1 MLLSVSSYFAIILH
15 FAVTSADRNR
25 DLLGKT
31 LKPMMQ
37 GERTPK
43 EPFSKDVAR
52 VY

>member
-15 FAVTSADRNR
+15 FAVTSADR

-43 EPFSKDVAR
+43 EPFSKDIAR